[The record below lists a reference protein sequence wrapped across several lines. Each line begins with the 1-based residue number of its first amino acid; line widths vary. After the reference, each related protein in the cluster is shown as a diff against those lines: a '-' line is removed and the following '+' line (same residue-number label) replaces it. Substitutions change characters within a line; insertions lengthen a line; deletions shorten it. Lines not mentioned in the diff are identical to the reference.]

1 MFEIVEN
8 SKILAFYEALGK
20 PDYTVFTTVLTLV
33 SLKCN
38 RREKIY

>member
-1 MFEIVEN
+1 MSEIAEN

-20 PDYTVFTTVLTLV
+20 PNTVFTSVLTLV
-33 SLKCN
+33 NLKGN